1 MEHGKKK
8 KLLMRRKLEKRNL
21 FPNKIKLKT
30 QFILLDN
37 ISVKKCP
44 EKGCYSNL
52 KFALHFCLLISKIL
66 CSFILSDSGMV
77 NQSA

>member
-1 MEHGKKK
+1 
-8 KLLMRRKLEKRNL
+8 MRRKLEKRNL

-52 KFALHFCLLISKIL
+52 KFALHFVCL
-66 CSFILSDSGMV
+66 
-77 NQSA
+77 